1 MRIHCQRCEDKDAE
15 LEYLRG
21 ELALVDNIEAE
32 RRLRV
37 SARLEGNTEP
47 RILLHLMRC
56 RHHTATRLQLADL
69 LGEDTN
75 PKAMDV
81 FLSRIRGRLGHD
93 LIETIWG
100 QGFRLTEVGMARLE
114 ALGKEAHHG

>member
-1 MRIHCQRCEDKDAE
+1 MRAHCQRCEDKDAE

-21 ELALVDNIEAE
+21 ELALIDDIDTE
-32 RRLRV
+32 RRLREV
-37 SARLEGNTEP
+37 ACLEGNTEP
-47 RILLHLMRC
+47 RLLMHLMRC

-75 PKAMDV
+75 PKAVDV

-100 QGFRLTEVGMARLE
+100 QGFRLTEVGVSRINAMLE
-114 ALGKEAHHG
+114 VGVPG